1 MAQDALEEY
10 LNVVQGKEP
19 LSTQQP
25 QSQTNSSFRNYYNI
39 LQQDEKQEEEPSY
52 SDALMLEYT
61 NKIQKN
67 PQALTLGKVY
77 TLDELETNSEFQMRA
92 ERFMENIGR
101 DEDIFEYLR
110 DTDFSLSSAIARAG
124 EVKGWSD
131 EAKADYNY
139 LRNVFD
145 NAEIGSTRQY
155 LELAGDMTVDLI
167 ADPINWLAAVF
178 FVPSGGT
185 SSLVGLSAKEAVKAG
200 LKSATTKKLATVGAV
215 EGSTWS
221 GAHDYFLQN
230 ADVELGMRDE
240 IDWSQVGM
248 TSALGAGLGG
258 VFGGSIGAVTSI
270 APALSKKIFKYSNEG
285 DVIDAGKNVSRE
297 LEEESFGIDKAVDE
311 KVKDK
316 RLKKRTRWLSNTF
329 GKYTTQFVEMSENSP
344 ALQQLLGRFRYD
356 WARTFTQGAQGIEA
370 RSYGLE
376 LSERMHNYLFEI
388 KDALQPL
395 SRGSSWFKNTLRQD
409 QNDNLIRL
417 LRQNNK
423 DFEADVASGKAA
435 KVAGQEVV
443 TAATKIRQTLNNIFE
458 EGVENKLMTRDQ
470 FIDHYFP
477 RHFQHSKIKANKP
490 KFIEIIKNSKHSEIQ
505 NVYPESA
512 YARDEKNKI
521 ITKTL
526 EDGKTEKVLGP
537 NAKWID
543 EEVFGKNFLTEAGG
557 DMDLARQLKAEAIVK
572 DMLEKRYN
580 PFQFGTKNNAGGGHS
595 FLQHRVFKDIDDNLL
610 EDFLENDVEEVL
622 KQYVIG
628 ASRAITR
635 TKFFGKTKADFEKRW
650 ITPIST
656 ELRESGVDGDEIL
669 EVTRRLRLMHERV
682 TGLDT
687 DQIRLKGKFATN
699 TLDTLKLTQQMA
711 HLPFAT
717 LSSLTEP
724 LILLSRVDSTSGK
737 FAASKEVGK
746 ALVKG
751 IKKDVD
757 KFIHYVKRV
766 SGKDVKGFADMQDEY
781 WHEAYK
787 VGLAMEQ
794 AVMDRIE
801 GLTGEALEGSLAKR
815 LQNAFFKANFLS
827 SWTGAVQLASFT
839 TGKRLIRENTE
850 QLITGKTLFGNKLSQ
865 SKREY
870 LTKQLHELGIDEKQ
884 AKKWY
889 KTSLDKNGVFD
900 EGRAMGTSSS
910 LRKYEQKN
918 QVAFYK
924 NQYQHGAN
932 RFTREII
939 LNPSTAEA
947 NRPLWF
953 SHPAGQLLAQF
964 AGYPTVFNNTV
975 LKRWINEGVFEHK
988 RQTTAK
994 IAGTALAMTSIAV
1007 FTNAVRSGGRSL
1019 EEDEGTVILEAIQ
1032 RWGGLG
1038 PLDYAYRFQ
1047 QNATTG
1053 SGQAATLLKTP
1064 TGPIVSD
1071 IVDAAIYRK
1080 GLIQT
1085 LGTNVPFYS
1094 ALPKDLRD
1102 SMKKSTKDIDKAL
1115 WGSMFPQENKKTTT
1129 LPKRKSIPYT
1139 YAKGGIVNVP
1149 NASTE
1154 PDEKKVRGLPITY
1167 AELGGVLAQD
1177 VEDRRG
1183 FVFGGIVNQLVR
1195 YVSPTSRRALIDL
1208 TEDAMEDET
1217 LKHLTKEI
1225 RKAEPIFD
1233 ANTTTSRYT
1242 KKEADNFAKGVDAEV
1257 VRYVNSDKVSEI
1269 EKELRYSTEIGA
1281 KATTKPKASGKKKIK
1296 HKGKLRLVKPLDLGR
1311 TSPEEIRGSRFV
1323 ESLQVNKI
1331 LRNNIISNSTL
1342 PKEDATRIVNELIN
1356 NYKDTKNLITNVS
1369 KQPLEVTE
1377 PLLDIKQ
1384 SIKLREALTDLGY
1397 DSIRYNETE
1406 YILFDNNQFRV
1417 TKKLKLNEK
1426 TTGLSTAL
1434 SSTIKLGK
1442 QKRSKQLRQNY
1453 LNQDY
1458 LDTLKPKS
1466 KKASDLSKF
1475 NFSANEVYKL
1485 LLDGE
1490 ITVPEARM
1498 YLRDAGYRKAT
1509 INKLVR
1515 GFKDINYAK
1524 GDDFI
1529 TWRKGLARGGEVEEE
1544 KKEDEEDSFKLIGKD
1559 GVLFDH
1565 TDPLSYALL
1574 IPGVGFAGW
1583 VGRAVGGFSKASK
1596 ATGQIPK
1603 TVYHGGREFSEMKF
1617 GKLDHGVLTE
1627 GLHRPKVSN
1636 EISGLY
1642 TSTNPKYAAGYTERL
1657 RGLRTD
1663 KHGTLDHLKID
1674 DPKVQKL
1681 RKEEVKK
1688 QIEEFGYPGFM
1699 KIDLS
1704 GLKSKEI
1711 HFWDKPTK
1719 KFRKT
1724 IDKKILQEKNNKLID
1739 PLERNI
1745 RIGELR
1751 KLVDH
1756 KKLSIDTPKYFP
1768 DISPFQHSVLRDNGY
1783 RAMTKST
1790 HLDNEALQAFAKR
1803 KGVPE
1808 EAEFILLDKFP
1819 VKALSPQE
1827 KDKTI
1832 EAYLKLMDSFFD

>member
-1 MAQDALEEY
+1 M
-10 LNVVQGKEP
+10 
-19 LSTQQP
+19 
-25 QSQTNSSFRNYYNI
+25 
-39 LQQDEKQEEEPSY
+39 
-52 SDALMLEYT
+52 
-61 NKIQKN
+61 
-67 PQALTLGKVY
+67 
-77 TLDELETNSEFQMRA
+77 
-92 ERFMENIGR
+92 
-101 DEDIFEYLR
+101 
-110 DTDFSLSSAIARAG
+110 
-124 EVKGWSD
+124 
-131 EAKADYNY
+131 
-139 LRNVFD
+139 
-145 NAEIGSTRQY
+145 
-155 LELAGDMTVDLI
+155 
-167 ADPINWLAAVF
+167 
-178 FVPSGGT
+178 
-185 SSLVGLSAKEAVKAG
+185 
-200 LKSATTKKLATVGAV
+200 
-215 EGSTWS
+215 
-221 GAHDYFLQN
+221 HD
-230 ADVELGMRDE
+230 
-240 IDWSQVGM
+240 
-248 TSALGAGLGG
+248 
-258 VFGGSIGAVTSI
+258 
-270 APALSKKIFKYSNEG
+270 
-285 DVIDAGKNVSRE
+285 
-297 LEEESFGIDKAVDE
+297 
-311 KVKDK
+311 
-316 RLKKRTRWLSNTF
+316 
-329 GKYTTQFVEMSENSP
+329 
-344 ALQQLLGRFRYD
+344 
-356 WARTFTQGAQGIEA
+356 
-370 RSYGLE
+370 
-376 LSERMHNYLFEI
+376 
-388 KDALQPL
+388 
-395 SRGSSWFKNTLRQD
+395 
-409 QNDNLIRL
+409 
-417 LRQNNK
+417 
-423 DFEADVASGKAA
+423 
-435 KVAGQEVV
+435 
-443 TAATKIRQTLNNIFE
+443 
-458 EGVENKLMTRDQ
+458 
-470 FIDHYFP
+470 
-477 RHFQHSKIKANKP
+477 
-490 KFIEIIKNSKHSEIQ
+490 
-505 NVYPESA
+505 
-512 YARDEKNKI
+512 
-521 ITKTL
+521 
-526 EDGKTEKVLGP
+526 
-537 NAKWID
+537 
-543 EEVFGKNFLTEAGG
+543 
-557 DMDLARQLKAEAIVK
+557 
-572 DMLEKRYN
+572 
-580 PFQFGTKNNAGGGHS
+580 
-595 FLQHRVFKDIDDNLL
+595 
-610 EDFLENDVEEVL
+610 
-622 KQYVIG
+622 
-628 ASRAITR
+628 
-635 TKFFGKTKADFEKRW
+635 
-650 ITPIST
+650 
-656 ELRESGVDGDEIL
+656 
-669 EVTRRLRLMHERV
+669 RV

-717 LSSLTEP
+717 ISSLTEP

-757 KFIHYVKRV
+757 KFTHYVKRV

-801 GLTGEALEGSLAKR
+801 SLTGEALEGSLAKR

-1038 PLDYAYRFQ
+1038 PMDYAYRFQ

-1296 HKGKLRLVKPLDLGR
+1296 HKGKLRLVKPLDLGK

-1356 NYKDTKNLITNVS
+1356 NYTDTKNLITNVS

-1417 TKKLKLNEK
+1417 TNKLKL
-1426 TTGLSTAL
+1426 
-1434 SSTIKLGK
+1434 
-1442 QKRSKQLRQNY
+1442 
-1453 LNQDY
+1453 
-1458 LDTLKPKS
+1458 
-1466 KKASDLSKF
+1466 
-1475 NFSANEVYKL
+1475 
-1485 LLDGE
+1485 
-1490 ITVPEARM
+1490 
-1498 YLRDAGYRKAT
+1498 RKEFAE
-1509 INKLVR
+1509 
-1515 GFKDINYAK
+1515 
-1524 GDDFI
+1524 
-1529 TWRKGLARGGEVEEE
+1529 GGEVEEE

-1617 GKLDHGVLTE
+1617 GKLDKPVLTE
-1627 GLHRPKVSN
+1627 GLHRPKMSD
-1636 EISGLY
+1636 EIAGLY

-1724 IDKKILQEKNNKLID
+1724 IDKKILQEKNNKLVD